1 MLSDPIFKGQI
12 KLYVARRIV
21 DRMKAA
27 MGVSGGGG
35 GKNPLV
41 KLADKLRFKR
51 VTLVIR
57 KQDVSGYWHYFKNRD
72 LGFVF
77 RVDRDR
83 TVHVAGVRPGSPAS
97 RMGISHS
104 WRLLVINGKHVQA
117 DTAAWKFNSLVA
129 PRC

>member
-1 MLSDPIFKGQI
+1 MP
-12 KLYVARRIV
+12 
-21 DRMKAA
+21 
-27 MGVSGGGG
+27 GGN
-35 GKNPLV
+35 KNPLV
-41 KLADKLRFKR
+41 KIADKLRFKR

-57 KQDVSGYWHYFKNRD
+57 KQDVAGHLDASYRFSSDRGHWQYFKNHD

-104 WRLLVINGKHVQA
+104 WRLLV
-117 DTAAWKFNSLVA
+117 T
-129 PRC
+129 